1 MRYPLVNKGQIMSES
16 LSFKLE
22 LEQQSDYEFRVKFDW
37 PGVDELLLDEPE
49 PLGRSA

>member
-1 MRYPLVNKGQIMSES
+1 MSES

-37 PGVDELLLDEPE
+37 AGVDELLLDSLSRSDIRP
-49 PLGRSA
+49 GRTRPG